1 MLKRSLLVQC
11 RAPRNLRRIHPA
23 QPNVMGRK
31 YEYNLDAEQGGAFLQ
46 VPGIKCTPVET
57 LITSPQAAV

>member
-1 MLKRSLLVQC
+1 
-11 RAPRNLRRIHPA
+11 
-23 QPNVMGRK
+23 MGRK